1 MQASWNSELDQ
12 QKQKQLSERSMKF
25 EALQTTLHTTLDSQ
39 RCATLTTG
47 SEKPTEPLFH
57 EAEDCAM
64 SHATT
69 LTTVTMSCHLYT
81 FVILWQ
87 SAVIIWW
94 CHGKFGGSCQA
105 NRFAMDDRSLSES
118 LGSTGPGQYEAHGT
132 WHGAH
137 VVDADPRWSQ
147 SL

>member
-1 MQASWNSELDQ
+1 MNDDLMQASWTSELDQ

-57 EAEDCAM
+57 DAEDCAM

-69 LTTVTMSCHLYT
+69 LTTVPMSMPFVYICNIVTVSCHK
-81 FVILWQ
+81 
-87 SAVIIWW
+87 IIW
-94 CHGKFGGSCQA
+94 
-105 NRFAMDDRSLSES
+105 
-118 LGSTGPGQYEAHGT
+118 
-132 WHGAH
+132 
-137 VVDADPRWSQ
+137 
-147 SL
+147 